1 MRTSHAVSAALLGA
15 VLALPAAAQ
24 NMSGAAAKGPQ
35 AVYVVDV
42 GNQTGLLVG
51 LDGLPPIVASASG
64 AAKAPSGPMPGSP
77 VPATLMLHAGVGLP
91 APFYQWV
98 SAGTNGSAQ
107 RMTLG
112 LRGVDTGGHYG
123 EVALLSDASV
133 SYVEVPALDILSAA
147 PMSLGVKVQGVLRI
161 EPPGKAPTLQQVS
174 QLATRLAAVRWLV
187 SGFHFAVGKLDTSGV
202 RRVESFVVKPGGALT
217 LNLTM
222 NDPAAHAFATLA
234 PKPPPGA
241 RPLVK
246 QPPPP
251 PVDAQLQ
258 LVTATGQVQAIIE
271 LHEMRVVSAQRGSAQ
286 DRATGAG
293 VVANHVTVT
302 AQQARLVF
310 TPQIAQ

>member
-1 MRTSHAVSAALLGA
+1 MGRDFRPLDAPPVFVHRVGHPSASIQGDPLRTSHAVSAALLGA

-51 LDGLPPIVASASG
+51 LDGLPPIVASTSG
-64 AAKAPSGPMPGSP
+64 AAKAPAGPMPGSP

-187 SGFHFAVGKLDTSGV
+187 SGFHF
-202 RRVESFVVKPGGALT
+202 
-217 LNLTM
+217 
-222 NDPAAHAFATLA
+222 
-234 PKPPPGA
+234 
-241 RPLVK
+241 
-246 QPPPP
+246 
-251 PVDAQLQ
+251 
-258 LVTATGQVQAIIE
+258 
-271 LHEMRVVSAQRGSAQ
+271 
-286 DRATGAG
+286 
-293 VVANHVTVT
+293 
-302 AQQARLVF
+302 
-310 TPQIAQ
+310 